1 MSPLKRMIKYFG
13 RYKFLIVLAVISS
26 SGFAAMNTFSVYLV
40 GPFLKTLFTY
50 GQTIPVEQVETDDST
65 AKTGRLDAIRNNLQ
79 SQFDRYM
86 DEGSP
91 RRKLTR
97 ICMLI
102 LFVVFLKNLFS
113 YAQGYIMAYVGLGIV
128 TKLRNDVYAAYHR
141 LPLRYFQKRKTG
153 DMMSRITNDCNVINE
168 NLNSAFLNLLR
179 EPINILVILFFMI
192 IMSWWLTLITFI
204 IAPLAVVVINRIGRK
219 LRRRTINTQD
229 RVADLTSV
237 IEETI
242 SGIRVVKAFAME
254 SFELKRFHMA
264 NRAYLKELIKLFVIR
279 RLAPP
284 VVEFLGVCMAVG
296 ILWIGGIMILEHNAL
311 ESQHFLAYLL
321 LLFILMQSGKRLS
334 EVNVRL
340 QVGIAA
346 SERVFEIIDQPADVT
361 DPPDPVPIDEFRDR
375 IEFRHVWYEYE
386 KDVPVLKDINF
397 EILAGENV
405 AVVGPSGG
413 GKSTLVD
420 LLPRFFDPTSGSV
433 MIDGRDLREYRL
445 DDLRRLYGIV
455 TQETIL
461 FHDTIRANI
470 AYGMPAI
477 PMDDIIKAAKTAN
490 AHDFIMGFEDGY
502 DTMLGD
508 RGTKLSGGQKQRL
521 VIARAILKNPS
532 VLLFDEA
539 TSALDSKAEAE
550 VQKAIEHLMKDRT
563 SLVIAHRLSTIKS
576 AGRIIVIDKGEI
588 VESGTH
594 DELYGENG
602 MYRRLY
608 DLQFSD
614 RFDSEQVG

>member
-1 MSPLKRMIKYFG
+1 MLTYFG
-13 RYKFLIVLAVISS
+13 RYKFLIVLAVLSS
-26 SGFAAMNTFSVYLV
+26 TGFAAMNTFSVYLV

-50 GQTIPVEQVETDDST
+50 DQPVQVEQTETSE
-65 AKTGRLDAIRNNLQ
+65 APMKIGRLEAFKENFQ
-79 SQFDRYM
+79 TSFDNYM
-86 DEGSP
+86 DKGSP
-91 RRKLTR
+91 RQKLTR
-97 ICMLI
+97 ICVLI
-102 LFVVFLKNLFS
+102 LIVVFLKNLFS
-113 YAQGYIMAYVGLGIV
+113 YAQGYIMAYVGLGTV
-128 TKLRNDVYAAYHR
+128 TSLRNDLYASYHR
-141 LPLRYFQKRKTG
+141 LPLRYFQRRKTG
-153 DMMSRITNDCNVINE
+153 EMMSRVTNDCNVINE

-204 IAPLAVVVINRIGRK
+204 IAPLGVVVINRIGRK

-229 RVADLTSV
+229 RVADLTAV

-254 SFELKRFHMA
+254 SFELKRFHKA
-264 NRAYLKELIKLFVIR
+264 NRAYLKDLLKLFVIR

-334 EVNVRL
+334 EVNVKL

-346 SERVFEIIDQPADVT
+346 SERVFEIIDHPADVT
-361 DPPDPVPIDEFRDR
+361 DPPNPVPITEFRDK

-386 KDVPVLKDINF
+386 QGVPVLKDIDF
-397 EILAGENV
+397 EIQAGENV
-405 AVVGPSGG
+405 AIVGPSGG

-433 MIDGRDLREYRL
+433 MIDGRDLRDYRL

-470 AYGMPAI
+470 AYGMPGI
-477 PMDDIIKAAKTAN
+477 PMDDIINAAKTAN

-521 VIARAILKNPS
+521 VIARAILKNPP

-539 TSALDSKAEAE
+539 TSALDSKAEAD
-550 VQKAIEHLMKDRT
+550 VQVAIEQLMKDRT

-576 AGRIIVIDKGEI
+576 AGRIVVIDKGEI

-594 DELYGENG
+594 DELYGKKG
-602 MYRRLY
+602 IYRRLY

-614 RFDSEQVG
+614 RYDSEQMG